1 MKYQKS
7 KFERPTKSWD
17 KTRIEEER
25 KIMQSYGLRRKKEIW
40 RAESILR
47 EYRRLARELSARK
60 DKEKE
65 KILLDKLFR
74 MGLVSGEADLDD
86 VLALTVEKIME
97 RRIQTLVVKRG
108 LAKTAKQARQYIIHG
123 HISFEGRKVRWP
135 SMLVH
140 LNGEEKIGF
149 YEKSK
154 IGVKS

>member
-1 MKYQKS
+1 MKRQHKKYES
-7 KFERPTKSWD
+7 PRRPWD
-17 KTRIEEER
+17 RARIEAEK
-25 KIMQSYGLRRKKEIW
+25 KIVQSYGLRRKKEIW

-47 EYRRLARELSARK
+47 EYRQLARELSAKR
-60 DKEKE
+60 DKERE
-65 KILLDKLFR
+65 KILLDKLYR
-74 MGLVSGEADLDD
+74 MGLVGSDADLDD

-108 LAKTAKQARQYIIHG
+108 LAKTPKQARQYIIHG

-149 YEKSK
+149 YERSK